1 MQKSKE
7 IYLDNAGAT
16 PLDPSVLSVM
26 QKVLKES
33 FANPGSIHAM
43 GVKDKKILEKNR
55 EEVAKILGAHDDE
68 IIFTSG
74 ATESNNLAIL
84 GVVRKFLEIS
94 HPCALPRVRVGTLGD
109 SKFQETFA
117 LPHIVTTNI
126 EHPSV
131 LETCRHLEETKQAEV
146 TYVPVESDGIVDPK
160 KIKKAIRS
168 NTVLVSVMYANN
180 EIGTIQPIQE
190 IAKEVRHYKK
200 TRAVIFSN
208 GLAGVGSPENR
219 GPEKNLQPKF
229 FPLFHIDATQAV
241 NYLPIK
247 VEKLGIDL
255 MSFNSGKIYGPK
267 GVGVLYIKRKTPI
280 SPILWGGSQEFGLRP
295 GTENISMVAGLT
307 EALKITERIKE
318 KEVKRLTKLRDYFI
332 QKLSKIKIENKSF
345 GAGLAGVGDPGNR
358 GPEKTFN
365 FGFLL
370 NGSHINRL
378 PNNVNITIPKIPSDL
393 LVLEFSARGIYI
405 SEKSACKSGE
415 KAGSYV
421 IRAIRQIPDKICTK
435 NSEGSLRFSLGRQT
449 TKADIDYVLKSL
461 SEILKKLKKWYL

>member
-7 IYLDNAGAT
+7 IYLDNAAAT
-16 PLDPSVLSVM
+16 PIDLSVLSVM
-26 QKVLKES
+26 QKVLKEN
-33 FANPGSIHAM
+33 FANPGSIHVM
-43 GVKDKKILEKNR
+43 GVKTMKILEQNR
-55 EEVAKILGAHDDE
+55 VEVAEILGAHNDE

-84 GVVRKFLEIS
+84 GVVRKFLKIS

-131 LETCRHLEETKQAEV
+131 LETCKYLEETKQAEV
-146 TYVPVESDGIVDPK
+146 TYVSVEANGIVDPK
-160 KIKKAIRS
+160 KIRQAIKS
-168 NTVLVSVMYANN
+168 NTILVSVMYANN
-180 EIGTIQPIQE
+180 EIGTIQPIME
-190 IAKEVRHYKK
+190 IAKEIRHYRKLRK
-200 TRAVIFSN
+200 DSPSASAE
-208 GLAGVGSPENR
+208 GLSFR
-219 GPEKNLQPKF
+219 IT
-229 FPLFHIDATQAV
+229 PLFPVFHSDATQAV

-280 SPILWGGSQEFGLRP
+280 SKIVFGGNQEFGFRP
-295 GTENISMVAGLT
+295 GTENVPLVAGLT
-307 EALKITERIKE
+307 KALKITEKIKE
-318 KEVKRLTKLRDYFI
+318 KEIKRLTKLRDYFI
-332 QKLSKIKIENKSF
+332 QELIDLKNQNSKFSRVLGLDPDQLENFSF
-345 GAGLAGVGDPGNR
+345 N
-358 GPEKTFN
+358 
-365 FGFLL
+365 FLL
-370 NGSHINRL
+370 NGDLKNRL

-421 IRAIRQIPDKICTK
+421 IQALHQKSGKPSICKKIDG
-435 NSEGSLRFSLGRQT
+435 GSLRFSLGRQT

-461 SEILKKLKKWYL
+461 YEILEKLKKWYN